1 MKYERTKITL
11 RGAAWMG
18 AALISLF
25 LSQGVSAAEV
35 LKATPSHVEFG
46 TINEGENA
54 VATVEIE
61 NIGDAPVE
69 ITNVR
74 TS

>member
-11 RGAAWMG
+11 KGAAWMG
-18 AALISLF
+18 VALISLF
-25 LSQGVSAAEV
+25 LSQASAGEV

-54 VATVEIE
+54 VANVEIE

>member
-1 MKYERTKITL
+1 MKYERTKMTW

-18 AALISLF
+18 VALISLF
-25 LSQGVSAAEV
+25 LSQGASAGEV
-35 LKATPSHVEFG
+35 LKATPNHVEFG

-61 NIGDAPVE
+61 NIGDVPVE